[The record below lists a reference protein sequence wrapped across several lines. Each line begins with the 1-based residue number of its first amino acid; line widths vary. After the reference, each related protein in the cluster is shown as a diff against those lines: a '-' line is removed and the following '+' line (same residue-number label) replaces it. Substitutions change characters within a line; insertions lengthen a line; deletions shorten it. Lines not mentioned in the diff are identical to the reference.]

1 METQKNPQ
9 KWYDNTIIVHLLL
22 VLVFPIGLYLL
33 WQSTAY
39 AKWWKVTATIIIA
52 FLVIVNLG
60 DTDNVTSTS
69 KSGDSQAK
77 VESVTTEPESYPT
90 VGDKINTDYFEI
102 SLNKAW
108 VVSKVK
114 TGNQFSDV
122 GPEEGNKFLILNI
135 TFKNIDSES
144 RLFSDGSVFFDYN
157 SEVYEFD
164 KAETILAQGW
174 GSLFDQLN
182 PLISKTTNL
191 VYKIPSE
198 IQGGIVWIPGRNQ
211 EENGFFLL
219 LDDTDNLVS
228 LSSIGD
234 GQTKVESEIT
244 QPEPIPIQD
253 PIPTIG
259 DKINTG
265 YFEISLNKVWIDS
278 KVKTGNQFMDIGP
291 EAGGKFLI
299 LNITF
304 KNIDTESRLFDEGSV
319 FIDYNNKVYEFDKTE
334 MILAEGWGSFFDQ
347 LNPLISKTTNLVYKI
362 PSEIKGVAYWE
373 PGRNYDKKRF
383 FLGKI

>member
-1 METQKNPQ
+1 
-9 KWYDNTIIVHLLL
+9 L
-22 VLVFPIGLYLL
+22 VLFFPIGLYLL
-33 WQSTAY
+33 WNSNSI

-52 FLVIVNLG
+52 FLVIINLG

-69 KSGDSQAK
+69 KLGDSQAK

-108 VVSKVK
+108 VDSKVK
-114 TGNQFSDV
+114 TGNLFSDV
-122 GPEEGNKFLILNI
+122 GPEVGNKFLILNI

-144 RLFSDGSVFFDYN
+144 RLFSNGSVFFDYN
-157 SEVYEFD
+157 NEVYEFD
-164 KAETILAQGW
+164 KAETILTQGW

-211 EENGFFLL
+211 EANGFFLL
-219 LDDTDNLVS
+219 LDDKDNLVS
-228 LSSIGD
+228 LSSLGD
-234 GQTKVESEIT
+234 SQTKVESEIT
-244 QPEPIPIQD
+244 QPEPIPIQG

-291 EAGGKFLI
+291 EAGSKFLI

-319 FIDYNNKVYEFDKTE
+319 FIHYNNKEYEFDKTE
-334 MILAEGWGSFFDQ
+334 AVLAKGWGSFFDQ

-362 PSEIKGVAYWE
+362 PSEIKGEAYWE
-373 PGRNYDKKRF
+373 PGRNYDEKRF
-383 FLGKI
+383 SLGRI